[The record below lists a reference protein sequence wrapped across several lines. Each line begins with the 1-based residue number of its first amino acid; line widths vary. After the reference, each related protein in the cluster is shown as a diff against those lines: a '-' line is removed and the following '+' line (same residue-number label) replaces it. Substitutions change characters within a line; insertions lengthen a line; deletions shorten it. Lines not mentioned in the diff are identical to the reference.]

1 VVGLLVTLAAF
12 TVALVA
18 VLLVGRSR
26 GRAALE
32 VARARASARLDEA
45 RDAAERLRREA
56 DERTRLE
63 AARLARQLAERAVR
77 DQDELRD
84 YEAALDERDALL
96 TTREEG
102 LGEREAQ
109 VDTALHEVAAVQGRV
124 ADLTATTAAT
134 IGQRLPELE
143 QKGGVAAADL
153 REQQVRDTVAKVE
166 LDVLMKLRERE
177 QALEESSP
185 TVARLVMQTAI
196 ERYDGTA
203 HLDRGQGT
211 VTLEE
216 SRAFSALAD
225 PDGRVRA
232 AFVEEVGCDLV
243 LDEAQLAASVRGDDP
258 LAREIARR
266 VLRQLSSTSE
276 PTADK
281 IRAIARQTKIEVE
294 REVQN
299 AGRKAVRM
307 LDLGKV
313 HPDVLQLVGRLKF
326 RLSYSQ
332 NQWRHSIEVAHLSA
346 LLAAEL
352 GLDVATA
359 RRGGLLHDIGKAMT
373 HDHEGSHALLGAEV
387 ARRCGE
393 DEIVCNAI
401 ASHHNDEP
409 PRTALAHVVT
419 AADALSGGRPGARR
433 ESVTQYLNRIHD
445 IQRIAGR
452 APAVKRVDIMQAG
465 REVRVVV
472 AGAEHG
478 MIDPSDRHG
487 GPSVT
492 DSDLAPLAQEIAR
505 RIEREIT
512 YAGQIKVTVI
522 RESRAVSV
530 AH

>member
-12 TVALVA
+12 AVALVA
-18 VLLVGRSR
+18 ALLVGRSR

-32 VARARASARLDEA
+32 AARAQAGARLAQA
-45 RDAAERLRREA
+45 RDEVEALRRRG
-56 DERTRLE
+56 DERTRVE
-63 AARLARQLAERAVR
+63 AARLAQALTERVKGERA
-77 DQDELRD
+77 ELRD
-84 YEAALDERDALL
+84 YEGELDER
-96 TTREEG
+96 EG
-102 LGEREAQ
+102 LLASREQGLAEREVQVGAALRDVGLAQ
-109 VDTALHEVAAVQGRV
+109 ARATALEAEAV
-124 ADLTATTAAT
+124 TTA
-134 IGQRLPELE
+134 GLRLPELE
-143 QKGGVAAADL
+143 RKSGVAASDAH
-153 REQQVRDTVAKVE
+153 EQLVRDTIAKVE
-166 LDVLMKLRERE
+166 LDLRMQLRERE

-185 TVARLVMQTAI
+185 AVARSVMQAAV

-203 HLDRGQGT
+203 HLDRGQSS
-211 VTLEE
+211 VTMEE

-266 VLRQLSSTSE
+266 VLRQLSSSAELT
-276 PTADK
+276 PDK
-281 IRAIARQTKIEVE
+281 IHSLARQTKVEVE

-299 AGRKAVRM
+299 AGRKAVRL

-313 HPDVLQLVGRLKF
+313 HPDVLQLVGRLRF

-352 GLDVATA
+352 GLDVAVA

-393 DEIVCNAI
+393 DEIVINAI
-401 ASHHNDEP
+401 ASHHNDEA
-409 PRTALAHVVT
+409 PRSAIAHVVT

-472 AGAEHG
+472 AGVEHG
-478 MIDPSDRHG
+478 TIDPSDRHG
-487 GPSVT
+487 GPSVA
-492 DSDLAPLAQEIAR
+492 DSDLGPLAQEIAR